1 MIASLENAVPNK
13 RAPAMERR
21 PKFQG
26 ILKKL
31 MTYKLLCLVAAYV
44 DVLENKAT
52 FSLIFEKDFLMPHE
66 KYPAVENSLFHLEDL
81 STEELDYTSNN
92 YF

>member
-1 MIASLENAVPNK
+1 MILYY
-13 RAPAMERR
+13 
-21 PKFQG
+21 FH
-26 ILKKL
+26 
-31 MTYKLLCLVAAYV
+31 LLCLVAAYA

-52 FSLIFEKDFLMPHE
+52 FSLIFEKDFLMPCSQ
-66 KYPAVENSLFHLEDL
+66 KFIISLGKL

>member
-1 MIASLENAVPNK
+1 
-13 RAPAMERR
+13 MERR

-81 STEELDYTSNN
+81 STEELDMLATII
-92 YF
+92 FKKIL

>member
-13 RAPAMERR
+13 WAPAMERR

-31 MTYKLLCLVAAYV
+31 ITYKLLCLVAAYV

-52 FSLIFEKDFLMPHE
+52 FSLIFENDFLMPCSRKFIISLGRF
-66 KYPAVENSLFHLEDL
+66 KYRRVRL
-81 STEELDYTSNN
+81 Y
-92 YF
+92 